1 MQINFLKFKTLLS
14 FLQIMTRQLEGLLLS
29 GIELFCLVAQH
40 QGFSAAARATGMTTA
55 AISRSVGRLE
65 ERLGVRLLTRTT
77 RRVRLTDDGQR
88 FYDQCRQALGQLAE
102 AEREVTGQQLRP
114 SGLVR
119 ISLPTSYGHHRV
131 LPVLPEFSRRYPEV
145 SLDLH
150 LSNRNVNFAEEG
162 FDLAIRGRTPPDS
175 GLIARKLED
184 AALVVAAS
192 PAYLRK
198 HGTPRHPEDL
208 ARHECLPFV
217 LPRTGAVVPWLLRT
231 GDGFEEIREFATDGR
246 LRCTEDIL
254 GPVTLARAGAGL
266 VQTYRFLIEADL
278 RDGTLAE
285 VLAGHAGAS
294 RPFSLIYPGNR
305 HLPLRVRVLIDFLL
319 EKFSLPEPV
328 SKKPRGKAASHENR
342 A

>member
-1 MQINFLKFKTLLS
+1 
-14 FLQIMTRQLEGLLLS
+14 MTRQLEGLLLS

-40 QGFSAAARATGMTTA
+40 RGFSAAARATGMTTA

-231 GDGFEEIREFATDGR
+231 GDGIEEFREIATDGR

-305 HLPLRVRVLIDFLL
+305 HLPLRVRVLINFLL
-319 EKFSLPEPV
+319 EKFSLQEAV
-328 SKKPRGKAASHENR
+328 SKRRRGKAASRENR